1 MMRVDDTHFELSDE
15 EYRKVNCLLFNEN
28 GTRVDEILN
37 IYADWLRVYVNSTK
51 EFADT
56 IQELLS

>member
-1 MMRVDDTHFELSDE
+1 MRTDGTHFELNYE
-15 EYRKVNCLLFNEN
+15 EYRKINCLLFNED
-28 GTRVDEILN
+28 GSRVDEILD
-37 IYADWLRVYVNSTK
+37 IYADCLRVYVNSTK